1 MVVLCNANIVVESDR
16 RRSGL
21 PSAPLDIKYDN
32 NIEEIW
38 SSTHR
43 LTITR
48 DMVQIWSS
56 ILRLTITR
64 NPQSSRTLHDSNIA
78 LIHPRIPV
86 DGTSPRRPPY
96 RRRLLSCGDS
106 ADGWG

>member
-48 DMVQIWSS
+48 
-56 ILRLTITR
+56 

-86 DGTSPRRPPY
+86 DGTSPHRPPY

-106 ADGWG
+106 ADGWD